1 MNCNQKAIKLQ
12 KKISLN
18 KLKNDNSNFL
28 ETLVSKQILSETIY
42 TNINNYR
49 NRIYT
54 PLQTLSMFVSQA
66 LNQDS
71 SCQNVVNNMALRRE
85 KSTSISTSAYCKA
98 RGRLPNNLIST
109 LTKEIAIKNEQRID
123 THWKFRGRNIYLVD
137 GTTVTMA
144 DTISNQR
151 EYPHTK
157 TQKEG
162 LGFPVCRIVA
172 IISLTTGSIVDANV
186 GKYSGKGTGEQS
198 LLRDM
203 LHNFKKGDV
212 ILADAMFSTYTLLSY
227 VIDKGIDI
235 VFVQN
240 GARSRRIDFTQGKIL
255 SKNDHVITIKKPK
268 DNPEWMSSDEINKI
282 PKEIKIREL
291 KTGGKILITT
301 MLCPKRTTIKTIKN
315 LYKERWH
322 IEVDFRNIKITLGLN
337 EFKCKSPKMVEKEM
351 WTHFLAYNLIRSLM
365 LDSALYNKIL
375 PRQISFKHCLQLY
388 IDYSKTRT
396 RSKLKYK
403 KLLKLIGEKI
413 IGNRTGRIEPRLIK
427 KRGNAYR
434 LLMKPRNIARAE
446 IIKNGH
452 PKI

>member
-12 KKISLN
+12 KNISIN
-18 KLKNDNSNFL
+18 KLKNSTINFL
-28 ETLVSKQILSETIY
+28 ETLVSKNTLSDTII
-42 TNINNYR
+42 TSIGNYR

-54 PLQTLSMFVSQA
+54 PMQTLSMFISQA

-71 SCQNVVNNMALRRE
+71 SCQSVVNNMALKRR

-98 RGRLPNNLIST
+98 RGRLPKSLLST
-109 LTKEIAIKNEQRID
+109 LTKDIAINNEKKID
-123 THWKFRGRNIYLVD
+123 SKWKFRGRNIYLID
-137 GTTVTMA
+137 GTTITMP
-144 DTISNQR
+144 DSESNQK

-172 IISLTTGSIVDANV
+172 IISLTTGSIVDANI
-186 GKYSGKGTGEQS
+186 GEYSGKGTGEQA

-203 LHNFKKGDV
+203 LHNFKKGDI

-227 VIDKGIDI
+227 VLDKGIDI

-240 GARSRRIDFTQGKIL
+240 GARSRKTDFTLGEIL
-255 SKNDHVITIKKPK
+255 GDNDHIITIKKPK
-268 DNPEWMSSDEINKI
+268 DNPVWMNANEINKI

-291 KTGGKILITT
+291 KTGGKVLITT
-301 MLCPKRTTIKTIKN
+301 MLCPKTTTIKTIKN
-315 LYKERWH
+315 IYKKRWH

-337 EFKCKSPKMVEKEM
+337 EFKCKSPKMVRKEM

-375 PRQISFKHCLQLY
+375 PRKISFKHCLQLY
-388 IDYSKTRT
+388 LNYEYTNANIQ
-396 RSKLKYK
+396 YK
-403 KLLKLIGEKI
+403 KLLKLVGEKV
-413 IGNRTGRIEPRLIK
+413 IGNRAGRIEPRLIK
-427 KRGNAYR
+427 KRCNSYR
-434 LLMKPRNIARAE
+434 LLMTSRSLARVE
-446 IIKNGH
+446 VIKNGH
-452 PKI
+452 PKM